1 MRLWTLHPKYLDAA
15 GLVALWR
22 EGLLAQ
28 KVLHNETRGY
38 RAHPQLVRFK
48 SNKNSFALIAA
59 YLEAVCEEATTRGYN
74 FDRAKIRARG
84 SRQKLTCTRGQL
96 LYEWG
101 HLRNKLEARSPD
113 RFAMGGKSRR
123 PNPHPLFTIVAGDVE
138 SWEKIRSHNQPA
150 ADFARNEYPN
160 EA

>member
-48 SNKNSFALIAA
+48 SNKDSLALIAT
-59 YLEAVCEEATTRGYN
+59 YLEAVREEATSRGYN
-74 FDRAKIRARG
+74 FDRAKIRASG

-96 LYEWG
+96 LYEWR
-101 HLRNKLEARSPD
+101 HLRNKLEVRSPE
-113 RFAMGGKSRR
+113 RFAMVGKIRQ
-123 PNPHPLFTIVAGDVE
+123 PNAHPLFTIIAGDVE
-138 SWEKIRSHNQPA
+138 SWEKIQQR
-150 ADFARNEYPN
+150 
-160 EA
+160 